1 MSRPVNLAD
10 FLPPYLAEV
19 EELLGLAHTHLL
31 TLETAARA
39 GGAQPRAVRELFRV
53 LHTIKG
59 LSAMV
64 DVEPVVALTHLM
76 EASVRAAD
84 RAGGKL
90 PAASIEPLLQGLK
103 AVEVRVRALGAGKP
117 VPAAPAALLAVLEGL
132 EGAERRSPARDP
144 GTVQFSLEPAIAAKL
159 SASER
164 EQLTQGVQAGRR
176 ALRAD
181 FTPSP
186 ERSAAGLTINTVRE
200 RIAQVAEIVKV
211 VPLSRPSGSGGAG
224 GGSGLVFALLLL
236 VEGTDAAVA
245 EVLGV
250 APGSLQVVAE
260 PATPEPPGAGPGLED
275 EPLPYGVLETPDE
288 DAELAPQRQGIV
300 RVETARL
307 DEAMERLAALVVS
320 RSRLARAAGALTQ
333 AGANTRELLQ
343 LLQENARQLR
353 DLRAAIVRVRMVKVG
368 EVLER
373 LPLIVRGLR
382 RTTGKQVGLQLE
394 LGAAELDKAVGD
406 RLFPAIVHLVRN
418 AVDHALESPEER
430 RQAGKPEE
438 GLLRIV
444 CRERSNAQLEV
455 QVTDD
460 GRGVDAEAVA
470 RRAGVATPETDEA
483 LLELLCRPGL
493 STRSQVTT
501 TSGRGMGMDIVKR
514 IAVDQLGGEL
524 RLQTTP
530 GQGTTFTLRVPLTIS
545 IVDAFV
551 FESGQQRY
559 AVAVSTVEELVE
571 VEPERVVRGPGG
583 DGAGRGREVGL
594 IQRRGAAVPLLRLD
608 ALLGQVPSADGGTKA
623 LVVRQRGEPVAFAVD
638 RMLGQQEIVIRPLED
653 ALVRVRGVSGATD
666 LGDGRPTLVLDLV
679 ALDSGAR
686 QGGGGTRDA
695 GSRERVS

>member
-19 EELLGLAHTHLL
+19 EELLGLAHTQLL
-31 TLETAARA
+31 TLETAAR
-39 GGAQPRAVRELFRV
+39 GGAPQPRAVRELFRV

-90 PAASIEPLLQGLK
+90 PPASIEPLLQGLK

-117 VPAAPAALLAVLEGL
+117 VPPAPSALLDALEGL
-132 EGAERRSPARDP
+132 EGAERRAAPRAAAPAE
-144 GTVQFSLEPAIAAKL
+144 VQFDLEPALASKL

-164 EQLTQGVQAGRR
+164 EQLTQGVQGGRR
-176 ALRAD
+176 ALRVD
-181 FTPSP
+181 FAPSP
-186 ERSAAGLTINTVRE
+186 QRSAAGLTINTVRE
-200 RIAQVAEIVKV
+200 RVSQVAEIVKV
-211 VPLSRPSGSGGAG
+211 VPLSRPGGAP
-224 GGSGLVFALLLL
+224 GSGLVFALLVLSS
-236 VEGTDAAVA
+236 GPDAALAAAVEVAPA
-245 EVLGV
+245 EVRLV
-250 APGSLQVVAE
+250 AQP
-260 PATPEPPGAGPGLED
+260 PPPPEEDAALASGALAGDLSADPSSDLA
-275 EPLPYGVLETPDE
+275 GVLPEAPLDE
-288 DAELAPQRQGIV
+288 EVAPQRHGIV

-307 DEAMERLAALVVS
+307 DEAMERLAALVVT
-320 RSRLARAAGALTQ
+320 RSRLQRAAAALT
-333 AGANTRELLQ
+333 ASGANTRELVQ
-343 LLQENARQLR
+343 ILQENARQLR

-382 RTTGKQVGLQLE
+382 RSTGKQVALQLE

-418 AVDHALESPEER
+418 AVDHALEPPEER
-430 RQAGKPEE
+430 RRAGKPEE

-444 CRERSNAQLEV
+444 CRERSNSQLEV
-455 QVTDD
+455 QVSDD
-460 GRGVDAEAVA
+460 GRGVDAAAVA
-470 RRAGVATPETDEA
+470 RRAGVPVPQSDEE

-493 STRSQVTT
+493 STREEVTT

-524 RLQTTP
+524 RLQTEA
-530 GQGTTFTLRVPLTIS
+530 GVGTTFTLRVPLTIS

-559 AVAVSTVEELVE
+559 AVPVATVEELVE
-571 VEPERVVRGPGG
+571 VDAARLVRGPGG
-583 DGAGRGREVGL
+583 AEARGEVQIL
-594 IQRRGAAVPLLRLD
+594 ERRGQAVPLLRL
-608 ALLGQVPSADGGTKA
+608 ATVLGQPAGEGGGQKA

-653 ALVRVRGVSGATD
+653 VLVKVRGVSGATD
-666 LGDGRPTLVLDLV
+666 LGDGRPTLVLDLI
-679 ALDSGAR
+679 AL
-686 QGGGGTRDA
+686 GGGAAAEAQR
-695 GSRERVS
+695 RERVS

>member
-1 MSRPVNLAD
+1 
-10 FLPPYLAEV
+10 
-19 EELLGLAHTHLL
+19 
-31 TLETAARA
+31 
-39 GGAQPRAVRELFRV
+39 
-53 LHTIKG
+53 
-59 LSAMV
+59 
-64 DVEPVVALTHLM
+64 
-76 EASVRAAD
+76 
-84 RAGGKL
+84 
-90 PAASIEPLLQGLK
+90 
-103 AVEVRVRALGAGKP
+103 
-117 VPAAPAALLAVLEGL
+117 
-132 EGAERRSPARDP
+132 
-144 GTVQFSLEPAIAAKL
+144 
-159 SASER
+159 
-164 EQLTQGVQAGRR
+164 
-176 ALRAD
+176 
-181 FTPSP
+181 
-186 ERSAAGLTINTVRE
+186 
-200 RIAQVAEIVKV
+200 VAEIVKV
-211 VPLSRPSGSGGAG
+211 VPLSRPTGGG
-224 GGSGLVFALLLL
+224 GGSGLVFALLVLSA
-236 VEGTDAAVA
+236 GADAQVA
-245 EVLGV
+245 EILGV
-250 APGSLQVVAE
+250 APEALQVVAE
-260 PATPEPPGAGPGLED
+260 PAAPPPAAVAAAQDEGL
-275 EPLPYGVLETPDE
+275 PLYGVLDTPDE

-320 RSRLARAAGALTQ
+320 RSRLARAAASLTQ

-382 RTTGKQVGLQLE
+382 RSTGKQVGLQLE

-430 RQAGKPEE
+430 QAAGKPEE

-460 GRGVDAEAVA
+460 GRGVDARAVA
-470 RRAGVATPETDEA
+470 SRAGVPTPESDEA

-493 STRSQVTT
+493 STRSEVTT

-524 RLQTTP
+524 HLRTQP

-551 FESGQQRY
+551 FESGEQRY

-571 VEPERVVRGPGG
+571 VEPERIIRGPGG
-583 DGAGRGREVGL
+583 RTAGGRAVGL
-594 IQRRGAAVPLLRLD
+594 IQRRGAAVPLLHLD
-608 ALLGQVPSADGGTKA
+608 ALLGQAAPAADGAPGGTKA

-638 RMLGQQEIVIRPLED
+638 RLLGQQEIVIRPLED
-653 ALVRVRGVSGATD
+653 ALVRVRGVTGATD

-679 ALDSGAR
+679 ALDAGQSQ
-686 QGGGGTRDA
+686 QG
-695 GSRERVS
+695 REPRS